1 MNLNHMMAARSDFSI
16 GESMLQ
22 IEHLVADAKEKGYES
37 ITLMDTMSLH
47 GMVDFTNRCKKA
59 GIKPIIGC
67 RIRVYEDPT
76 YRKPSKAS
84 GEREKPNPSFG
95 LKVYIKTEAGVH
107 ALMKL
112 LSKGFTNEYFYYHA
126 RVGLADV
133 LTLGADDVA
142 VSTGDLFSIWHLEPT
157 VVQNTIEQLQSHFGA
172 ANVFAEL
179 SPINTP
185 LFDTLNAKAITAA
198 RANAMPLLVT
208 YPTFYR
214 DADAADSL
222 EVLNCITSNTKMEAA
237 WRPIQFVKDFYIHE
251 PNKLVE
257 RIKGASKRL
266 AEFSA
271 TADAKAWVE
280 GLSNVEKLVEDCS
293 FQFAKLPVSL
303 PKMADNEFLALGKKC
318 IEGWK
323 RRFENPVLGHKP
335 NAAELKVYQERLN
348 YELGVLKKMG
358 FAGYFLLVED
368 LVMWAK
374 KNNIIVGPGRGS
386 VGGSL
391 VAYLI
396 GITDVDPIRFDLLF
410 ERFIN
415 PERLDLP
422 DADLDFMSSKRHL
435 VIEYLTAK
443 YGLDRVAGIS
453 NYSTLASA
461 SALRDSGRMY
471 GLNGI
476 ELTATKLV
484 PKEHGQSF
492 SLTDAA
498 KAVPEIDLFRNEHPE
513 IWKHALNLEGAMRAF
528 GRHAAGVVVAGEPL
542 VNRAVVE
549 TRGDD
554 ASPIVSWD
562 KRVVEDWG
570 LVKMDI
576 LGLSTLDVLEIAR
589 QYINDRHGV
598 AIDYMQLPLEE
609 TDIMEAFGRGDT
621 TGVFQFESPG
631 MKKLLRDLAVG
642 GTLTFEDITAATA
655 LYRPGPMDSG
665 LMDDYVA
672 IKQGVKSPYYD
683 HPNME
688 PALRSTNGVIV
699 YQEQVM
705 QVAVDLAGF
714 TRAEADHLRKAM
726 GKKDKDKM
734 AEMRQKWIDG
744 CLATSGLDDRT
755 AGNIFDKIE
764 AFAGY
769 GFNRSHAVEYS
780 IISYWTMWVR
790 VRYPAEYF
798 AACMSI
804 VDEEK
809 LPGLVSDAREYKIQV
824 MPPDLNTSSHRY
836 TIPDDKTILA
846 PFSAVKGISE
856 NTALR
861 IVELRER
868 NRTWKLERVKK
879 KRDGTTENIYELD
892 ETSPVKGRFDSPD
905 EFVMAAAQPGSKV
918 NSKVVENLRLVGA
931 FAAIDP
937 AELSP
942 LHFSRRKAQM
952 ELLPG
957 LIIDDVKADRTTD
970 LSAGFVRTKII
981 EVVQDYKKCS
991 GCTLAG
997 EPHPSIRCKTNV
1009 RFMVVSDCPTWQEE
1023 KKDKLLEGDSAQYI
1037 KQAIKDAGLSVTDGY
1052 YTTLVK
1058 AKKSDK
1064 FLANEQIN
1072 GCAKFIDRELELIKP
1087 AIIVALG
1094 SATIKKFLP
1103 SIKGGTA
1110 ELAGKSFYDPK
1121 LDATIVCG
1129 INAQQIGF
1137 DPTKQDVLDEVFR
1150 KVADI
1155 LA

>member
-1 MNLNHMMAARSDFSI
+1 MNVNHLLGSRSDFSM
-16 GESMLQ
+16 GESLLQ
-22 IEHLVADAKEKGYES
+22 IEHLVSDAKEQGYES
-37 ITLMDTMSLH
+37 VTLMDTMNVNGLI
-47 GMVDFTNRCKKA
+47 DFSNRCKKA
-59 GIKPIIGC
+59 GLKPIIGC
-67 RIRVYEDPT
+67 RIRVVEDPT
-76 YRKPSKAS
+76 YRKPPKAS
-84 GEREKPNPSFG
+84 GEREKPNPMFM
-95 LKVYIKTEAGVH
+95 LKAYITDERGV
-107 ALMKL
+107 ASLMKL
-112 LSKGFTNEYFYYHA
+112 LSKAYSEDYFYYVP
-126 RVGLADV
+126 RVGMAEVLALEGV
-133 LTLGADDVA
+133 VF
-142 VSTGDLFSIWHLEPT
+142 STGDLFSVYHLA
-157 VVQNTIEQLQSHFGA
+157 NSADIIRSLQDIFGKEA
-172 ANVFAEL
+172 LYSEL
-179 SPINTP
+179 TPINTP
-185 LFDTLNAKAITAA
+185 LFDRLNAIAA
-198 RANAMPLLVT
+198 ESATTFGMPPLVT
-208 YPTFYR
+208 YPAFYR
-214 DADAADSL
+214 NAEAAESL
-222 EVLNCITSNTKMEAA
+222 EVLKCIVTNTKMDV
-237 WRPIQFVKDFYIHE
+237 RYRSVQYVKDFYIKA
-251 PNKLVE
+251 PNELVKRAVE
-257 RIKGASKRL
+257 ASKRI
-266 AEFSA
+266 EQW
-271 TADAKAWVE
+271 DAIKTGVSWKR
-280 GLSNVEKLVEDCS
+280 GLENIEDLV
-293 FQFAKLPVSL
+293 AKCDYKFDKQPVSL
-303 PKMADNEFLALGKKC
+303 PKMADNEFVTLGKKC

-323 RRFENPVLGHKP
+323 KRFGTEVLGFKP
-335 NAAELKVYQERLN
+335 DDTQIKQYQERLQ

-358 FAGYFLLVED
+358 FSGYFLLVED

-374 KNNIIVGPGRGS
+374 SNGIIVGPGRGS

-422 DADLDFMSSKRHL
+422 DADLDFMSSKRHM

-443 YGLDRVAGIS
+443 YGKDRVAGIS

-461 SALRDSGRMY
+461 SALRDAGRMY

-498 KAVPEIDLFRNEHPE
+498 KAVPEIDKFRDDFPE
-513 IWKHALNLEGAMRAF
+513 IWGHALNLEGALRAY
-528 GRHAAGVVVAGEPL
+528 GRHAAGVVVGGEPL

-549 TRGDD
+549 TRSD
-554 ASPIVSWD
+554 APVVNWD
-562 KRVVEDWG
+562 KRTVEDWG

-576 LGLSTLDVLEIAR
+576 LGLSTLDVMEIAR
-589 QYINDRHGV
+589 QYIKDRHGIEV
-598 AIDYMQLPLEE
+598 DYLQLPFEELEV
-609 TDIMEAFGRGDT
+609 MEAFGRGDT

-642 GTLTFEDITAATA
+642 GTLSFEDITAATA

-672 IKQGVKSPYYD
+672 IKQGIRAPSYD
-683 HPNME
+683 HPNMVN
-688 PALRSTNGVIV
+688 ALKSTNGVIV

-734 AEMRQKWIDG
+734 AESRQKWIDG
-744 CLATSGLDDRT
+744 CKATSGLEERQ
-755 AGNIFDKIE
+755 AGSIFDKIE

-780 IISYWTMWVR
+780 IISYWTMWLR
-790 VRYPAEYF
+790 VHYAAEYF

-809 LPGLVSDAREYKIQV
+809 LPGLVKDAREVGIEV
-824 MPPDLNTSSHRY
+824 MPPDINVSAERY

-868 NRTWKLERVKK
+868 NRGFHVVKQKK
-879 KRDGTTENIYELD
+879 KRDGTIEDVWGED
-892 ETSPVKGRFDSPD
+892 ETLPVKGRFDSMQ
-905 EFVMAAAQPGSKV
+905 EFALAAGQPGTKV
-918 NSKVVENLRLVGA
+918 SARVVENLDKVGA
-931 FAAIDP
+931 FAAIEAGTP
-937 AELSP
+937 SP
-942 LHFSRRKAQM
+942 KHFSRRKDQM
-952 ELLPG
+952 EFMPG
-957 LIIDDVKADRTTD
+957 LIIDNVKADRTTD
-970 LSAGFVRTKII
+970 LGESFLRAKII
-981 EVVQDYKKCS
+981 HLVQDYKKCDNCS
-991 GCTLAG
+991 LKDS
-997 EPHPSIRCKTNV
+997 PHPAPRAKTNIK
-1009 RFMVVSDCPTWQEE
+1009 FMVVSDCPTWQEE
-1023 KKDKLLEGDSAQYI
+1023 KKDKLLEGDAAQYL
-1037 KQAIKDAGLSVTDGY
+1037 KLAIKAAGLNVAEGY

-1064 FLANEQIN
+1064 FLTNEQIN
-1072 GCAKFIDRELELIKP
+1072 GCSEWLNKELEYIKP
-1087 AIIVALG
+1087 AVIVALG
-1094 SATIKKFLP
+1094 ASTIKRFVPGL
-1103 SIKGGTA
+1103 KGGTA
-1110 ELAGKSFYDPK
+1110 EVVGKTFYDPV

-1137 DPTKQDVLDEVFR
+1137 DPDKQDVLNAVFAQ
-1150 KVADI
+1150 VADV

>member
-1 MNLNHMMAARSDFSI
+1 MNLNHLLGSRSDFSI

-37 ITLMDTMSLH
+37 VTLMDTMSLN
-47 GMVDFTNRCKKA
+47 GLVDFSNRCKKA
-59 GIKPIIGC
+59 GLKPVIGC
-67 RIRVYEDPT
+67 RIRVVQDPT
-76 YRKPSKAS
+76 YRKPPKAS
-84 GEREKPNPSFG
+84 GEREKPNPMFM
-95 LKVYIKTEAGVH
+95 LKAYITDERGVKS
-107 ALMKL
+107 LMKL
-112 LSKGFTNEYFYYHA
+112 LSKAYSEAYFYYVP
-126 RVGLADV
+126 RVGMKEV
-133 LTLGADDVA
+133 LELEGVA
-142 VSTGDLFSIWHLEPT
+142 ISTGDLFSIWHMADRQTLI
-157 VVQNTIEQLQSHFGA
+157 QQLQEHFGKDM
-172 ANVFAEL
+172 VYAEMV
-179 SPINTP
+179 PINTP
-185 LFDTLNAKAITAA
+185 LFDRLNLVAYIEALAA
-198 RANAMPLLVT
+198 QMPLLTT
-208 YPTFYR
+208 YPAFYR
-214 DADAADSL
+214 TADAAESL
-222 EVLNCITSNTKMEAA
+222 EVLRCITTNTKMDVAY
-237 WRPIQFVKDFYIHE
+237 RPKQFVKDFYITE
-251 PNKLVE
+251 PNELVKKAVE
-257 RIKGASKRL
+257 ARKRIVKFDGVDTGSGWQQGLRNI
-266 AEFSA
+266 
-271 TADAKAWVE
+271 E
-280 GLSNVEKLVEDCS
+280 GLVARCAYTFDK
-293 FQFAKLPVSL
+293 QPVSL
-303 PKMADNEFLALGKKC
+303 PTMSSNEFVTLGKKC

-323 RRFENPVLGHKP
+323 RRFGTEVLGHKP
-335 NAAELKVYQERLN
+335 DDTQIKVYQERLQ

-374 KNNIIVGPGRGS
+374 NNGIIVGPGRGS

-443 YGLDRVAGIS
+443 YGADRVAGIS

-461 SALRDSGRMY
+461 SALRDAGRMY

-498 KAVPEIDLFRNEHPE
+498 KAVPEIDKFKEEYPE
-513 IWKHALNLEGAMRAF
+513 IWGHALHLEGALRAY
-528 GRHAAGVVVAGEPL
+528 GRHAAGVVVGGEPL
-542 VNRAVVE
+542 TNRAVVE
-549 TRGDD
+549 TRSD
-554 ASPIVSWD
+554 APVVNWD
-562 KRVVEDWG
+562 KRTVEDWG

-576 LGLSTLDVLEIAR
+576 LGLSTLDVMEIAR
-589 QYINDRHGV
+589 QYIKDRHG
-598 AIDYMQLPLEE
+598 IDVDYLQLPFEE
-609 TDIMEAFGRGDT
+609 PAVMEAFGRGDT

-672 IKQGVKSPYYD
+672 IKQGIQAPSYD

-688 PALRSTNGVIV
+688 RALEATNSVIV

-734 AEMRQKWIDG
+734 AESRQKWIDG
-744 CLATSGLDDRT
+744 CKTTSGLEERT
-755 AGNIFDKIE
+755 AGAIFDKIE

-780 IISYWTMWVR
+780 IISYWTMWLR
-790 VRYPAEYF
+790 VHYPAEYF

-809 LPGLVSDAREYKIQV
+809 LPGLVKDAREAGIEV
-824 MPPDLNTSSHRY
+824 SPPDINLSAERY

-846 PFSAVKGISE
+846 PFSSVKGISE

-868 NRTWKLERVKK
+868 NRGWKVIKIKK
-879 KRDGTTENIYELD
+879 KRDGTTEEVWGEDDTAPI
-892 ETSPVKGRFDSPD
+892 KGHFDSKQ
-905 EFVMAAAQPGSKV
+905 EFELAAGQPGSKV
-918 NSKVVENLRLVGA
+918 NARVVENLDKVGA
-931 FAAIDP
+931 FAKIEPGTHSAR
-937 AELSP
+937 
-942 LHFSRRKAQM
+942 HFSRRKDQM
-952 ELLPG
+952 ELMPG
-957 LIIDDVKADRTTD
+957 LIIDAVKADRTTD
-970 LSAGFVRTKII
+970 LGESFLRAKII
-981 EVVQDYKKCS
+981 HLVQDFKKCDNCS
-991 GCTLAG
+991 LKDS
-997 EPHPSIRCKTNV
+997 PHPAPRAKTTV
-1009 RFMVVSDCPTWQEE
+1009 KFMVVSDCPSWQEE
-1023 KKDKLLEGDSAQYI
+1023 KKEKLLEGDAAQYL
-1037 KQAIKDAGLSVTDGY
+1037 KLAIKNAGLNVAEGY

-1058 AKKSDK
+1058 AKKTDK
-1064 FLANEQIN
+1064 FLTNEQIN
-1072 GCAKFIDRELELIKP
+1072 GCSGWLNKELELIKP
-1087 AIIVALG
+1087 AVIIALG
-1094 SATIKKFLP
+1094 SSTIKRFVPGL
-1103 SIKGGTA
+1103 KGGTS
-1110 ELAGKSFYDPK
+1110 EVVGKSFYDPV
-1121 LDATIVCG
+1121 LDATIVAG
-1129 INAQQIGF
+1129 INPQQIGF
-1137 DPTKQDVLDEVFR
+1137 DPDKQEVLDGVF
-1150 KVADI
+1150 KQVADI
-1155 LA
+1155 LS